1 MVDTK
6 SPFTYNPHH
15 STTRIPSISSVLPLS
30 DGYLWPIQEMILDYF
45 EILEV
50 DKSASQADIKKSFR
64 RLAAKYHPDRNTSE
78 DAIERFQHIQ
88 ESYSVLSDPK
98 KRTKYIEQEY
108 TEVLNPKEFTASY
121 WNQCLNA

>member
-1 MVDTK
+1 
-6 SPFTYNPHH
+6 
-15 STTRIPSISSVLPLS
+15 
-30 DGYLWPIQEMILDYF
+30 MILDYF

-78 DAIERFQHIQ
+78 DAIKRFQHIQ

-98 KRTKYIEQEY
+98 KRTQYIEQEY

>member
-1 MVDTK
+1 MDT
-6 SPFTYNPHH
+6 
-15 STTRIPSISSVLPLS
+15 
-30 DGYLWPIQEMILDYF
+30 LWPIQEMILDYF

-64 RLAAKYHPDRNTSE
+64 RLAAKYHPDRNTSD

-98 KRTKYIEQEY
+98 KRTHYIEQEY

-121 WNQCLNA
+121 WNRVLNA